1 MIIKFYNIPGISPDN
16 EPYFNSVAARNT
28 SLANYLVKSLSTYFY
43 PVQYENRIKLEVT
56 DVPFTLVYN
65 YISIEMYGKD
75 WFYFVDSF
83 RYVNE
88 KVYYVNL
95 AIDAI
100 QTFFFDT
107 YFIKYEGKRS
117 LEFTGL
123 RDNLSIDST
132 VYVSSMTDYD
142 INNPGIFVFQFKD
155 ISGTDVVLEDPST
168 VSPQTVPQIV
178 DIDVTTYSR
187 DTNNTY
193 TDGLKT
199 FFLLPPRS
207 YTNTSVNYYHPG
219 STTEQSYTLNREDWI
234 SFYRKLVNDPNVVNA
249 YYTTILPKEITL
261 SGTSTY
267 KLDRDATLYKYGL
280 VKLGRYDDLTINFIG
295 SHDIKYGSF
304 TTPTRAVCD
313 TNYTQFTIGEVND
326 NVIVPIELIE
336 PETTYDLYVT
346 MDYSS
351 GVRTYYVD
359 AQPLLDIKFKHV
371 CNSIESVQVY
381 NDMYN
386 IYLAQNKGS
395 LTTGMALQK
404 TQSWINFANQIFNQN
419 AAKAFSGAM
428 AGGVAGGIV
437 SGVESTITSGV
448 DLFNAL
454 YGIDKSIQ
462 AQKEN
467 AYYSP
472 DTVKL
477 GNNSTNDRIN
487 GFLHRVVIETRVA
500 DYQDII
506 ELRKYIGYLSHD
518 VITDKTLL
526 TLLANYNWTYDKK
539 LLMGSASLNLFTFN
553 TRDNIVA
560 IKDRLEK
567 GVRFYYNIT
576 DLGK

>member
-16 EPYFNSVAARNT
+16 EPHFASVTIRNLT
-28 SLANYLVKSLSTYFY
+28 LNNYIVKSLSTYYY

-56 DVPFTLVYN
+56 DVPLTLVYN

-88 KVYYVNL
+88 KIYYVNL
-95 AIDAI
+95 AMDAI
-100 QTFFFDT
+100 QTFYFDIS
-107 YFIKYEGKRS
+107 FIKYEGKRS
-117 LEFTGL
+117 LSYTGL

-132 VYVSSMTDYD
+132 VYVSSITDYD
-142 INNPGIFVFQFKD
+142 ESNPGIFVFQFKD
-155 ISGTDVVLEDPST
+155 VSGSGVVLEDPAT
-168 VSPQTVPQIV
+168 VSPDTRPQV
-178 DIDVTTYSR
+178 ENIDVTTFVKGTSIQ
-187 DTNNTY
+187 Y

-199 FFLLPPRS
+199 FFLLSPRS
-207 YTNTSVNYYHPG
+207 FTSTYVNYYRSG
-219 STTEQSYTLNREDWI
+219 SSSPQGYSFTRSNWI
-234 SFYRKLVNDPNVVNA
+234 SFYNKLVNDPNVVNA
-249 YYTTILPKEITL
+249 YFTTILPKGVTL
-261 SGTSTY
+261 DGGSGY
-267 KLDRDATLYKYGL
+267 NLDTNITLYKYGII
-280 VKLGRYDDLTINFIG
+280 KSGNYDNMTNNIIQIQ
-295 SHDIKYGSF
+295 DIKYGSF

-313 TNYTQFTIGEVND
+313 SNYTQFTIGEVND

-351 GVRTYYVD
+351 GVRNYYVD
-359 AQPLLDIKFKHV
+359 AQPLLDIKFRHV
-371 CNSIESVQVY
+371 CSSIESVQVF

-386 IYLAQNKGS
+386 MYLSQNKGS

-404 TQSWINFANQIFNQN
+404 TQSWVNFGNQILNQN
-419 AAKAFSGAM
+419 AAKAFSGATT
-428 AGGVAGGIV
+428 GGVAGGIV
-437 SGVESTITSGV
+437 AGIESTITSGV
-448 DLFNAL
+448 DLFNSL

-462 AQKEN
+462 AEKEN

-472 DTVKL
+472 DTIKL

-518 VITDKTLL
+518 VINNKTLI
-526 TLLANYNWTYDKK
+526 TLLAGYNWVNGKK
-539 LLMGSASLNLFTFN
+539 LLMGTATLNLANFN
-553 TRDNIVA
+553 TRDNLVA

-567 GVRFYYNIT
+567 GVRFYTEIAN
-576 DLGK
+576 LGK

>member
-16 EPYFNSVAARNT
+16 EPHFDSVTIRNLT
-28 SLANYLVKSLSTYFY
+28 LNNYIVKYLSIYYY

-56 DVPFTLVYN
+56 EVPLTLVYN
-65 YISIEMYGKD
+65 YIAIEMYGKD

-88 KVYYVNL
+88 KIYYVNL
-95 AIDAI
+95 AMDAI
-100 QTFFFDT
+100 QTFYFDIS
-107 YFIKYEGKRS
+107 FIKYEGKRS
-117 LEFTGL
+117 LTFAGL

-132 VYVSSMTDYD
+132 VYVSSITDYD
-142 INNPGIFVFQFKD
+142 DGNPGIFVFQFKD
-155 ISGTDVVLEDPST
+155 ISGSSVVLEDPST
-168 VSPQTVPQIV
+168 VSPQTRPQV
-178 DIDVTTYSR
+178 ENIDVTTFVKGTSIQ
-187 DTNNTY
+187 Y

-199 FFLLPPRS
+199 FFLLSPRS
-207 YTNTSVNYYHPG
+207 FTTTYVNYYHDG
-219 STTEQSYTLNREDWI
+219 SSTLQGYSFTRSDWI
-234 SFYRKLVNDPNVVNA
+234 SFYNKLVNDPNVVNA
-249 YYTTILPKEITL
+249 YFTTILPKGVTL
-261 SGTSTY
+261 DGGSGY
-267 KLDRDATLYKYGL
+267 KLDTNITLYKYGII
-280 VKLGRYDDLTINFIG
+280 KSGNYSDLTNNIIQIQ
-295 SHDIKYGSF
+295 DIKYGSF
-304 TTPTRAVCD
+304 TTPIRAVCD
-313 TNYTQFTIGEVND
+313 SNYTQFTIGEVND

-351 GVRTYYVD
+351 GVRNYYVN

-371 CNSIESVQVY
+371 CNSIESVQVF

-386 IYLAQNKGS
+386 MYLSQNKGS

-404 TQSWINFANQIFNQN
+404 TQSWVNFGNQILNQN

-428 AGGVAGGIV
+428 QGGVAGGIV
-437 SGVESTITSGV
+437 AGVESTITSGV
-448 DLFNAL
+448 DLFNSL
-454 YGIDKSIQ
+454 YGIDKSVQ

-472 DTVKL
+472 DTIKL

-518 VITDKTLL
+518 IATSKTLL
-526 TLLANYNWTYDKK
+526 TLLADYNWVNGKK
-539 LLMGSASLNLFTFN
+539 LLMGTATLNLASFN
-553 TRDNIVA
+553 TRDNLVA

-567 GVRFYYNIT
+567 GVRFYTNI
-576 DLGK
+576 DNLGK

>member
-16 EPYFNSVAARNT
+16 EPYFSSVSVRT
-28 SLANYLVKSLSTYFY
+28 SNFNGYLVKSLSTYYY

-56 DVPFTLVYN
+56 DVPLTLVYN
-65 YISIEMYGKD
+65 YISIEMYGKE
-75 WFYFVDSF
+75 WYYFVDSF

-88 KVYYVNL
+88 KIYYVNL
-95 AIDAI
+95 AMDAI
-100 QTFFFDT
+100 QTFYFDIT
-107 YFIKYEGKRS
+107 FIKYEGKRS
-117 LEFTGL
+117 LDFTGL

-132 VYVSSMTDYD
+132 VYVSSITDYD
-142 INNPGIFVFQFKD
+142 EANPGIFVFQFKD
-155 ISGTDVVLEDPST
+155 ISGPDVVLEDVSV
-168 VSPQTVPQIV
+168 VSPQTVPQIA
-178 DIDVTTYSR
+178 DIDVTTYVK
-187 DTNNTY
+187 DTNTIY

-199 FFLLPPRS
+199 FFLLPPRA
-207 YTNTSVNYYHPG
+207 YQNTAVLYYHAG
-219 STTEQSYTLNREDWI
+219 STEEQSYSFSRADWI
-234 SFYRKLVNDPNVVNA
+234 AFYNKLVNDPNVVNA
-249 YYTTILPKEITL
+249 YYTTILPREIILT
-261 SGTSTY
+261 GTASY
-267 KLDRDATLYKYGL
+267 KLNMDATLYKYGF
-280 VKLGRYDDLTINFIG
+280 VKIGRYDNLTINVIT
-295 SHDIKYGSF
+295 SQDIKYGSF
-304 TTPTRAVCD
+304 TTPIRAVCD
-313 TNYTQFTIGEVND
+313 TNYTQITIGEVND

-371 CNSIESVQVY
+371 CNSIESVQVF

-395 LTTGMALQK
+395 LTTGVALQK
-404 TQSWINFANQIFNQN
+404 TQSWVNFGNQILNQN

-428 AGGVAGGIV
+428 QGGVAGGIV
-437 SGVESTITSGV
+437 TGVESTITSGV

-454 YGIDKSIQ
+454 YGIDKSVQ

-472 DTVKL
+472 DTIKL

-487 GFLHRVVIETRVA
+487 GFLHKVVIETRVA

-518 VITDKTLL
+518 IATSKTLL
-526 TLLANYNWTYDKK
+526 TLLADYNWVNGKK
-539 LLMGSASLNLFTFN
+539 LLMGSATLNLASFN
-553 TRDNIVA
+553 TRDNLVA

-567 GVRFYYNIT
+567 GVRFYTNIS

>member
-16 EPYFNSVAARNT
+16 EPYFSSVNVRTLNF
-28 SLANYLVKSLSTYFY
+28 NGYLVKSLSTYYY

-56 DVPFTLVYN
+56 DVPLTLVYN
-65 YISIEMYGKD
+65 YISIEMYGKE
-75 WFYFVDSF
+75 WYYFVDSF

-88 KVYYVNL
+88 KIYYVNL
-95 AIDAI
+95 AMDAI
-100 QTFFFDT
+100 QTFYFDIS
-107 YFIKYEGKRS
+107 FIKYEGKRS
-117 LEFTGL
+117 LDFTGL

-132 VYVSSMTDYD
+132 VYVTSMTDYD
-142 INNPGIFVFQFKD
+142 ENNPGIFVFQFKD
-155 ISGTDVVLEDPST
+155 ISGSDVILEDPSV
-168 VSPQTVPQIV
+168 VSPQAVPQIV
-178 DIDVTTYSR
+178 DIDVTTYVK
-187 DTNNTY
+187 DTNTIY

-199 FFLLPPRS
+199 FFLLPPRA
-207 YTNTSVNYYHPG
+207 YQNTAVLYYHSG
-219 STTEQSYTLNREDWI
+219 STGEQSYGFSRTDWI
-234 SFYRKLVNDPNVVNA
+234 SFYNKLVNDPNVVNA

-267 KLDRDATLYKYGL
+267 KLDMDATLYKYGL
-280 VKLGRYDDLTINFIG
+280 VKLGRYDNLTLNVIATQ
-295 SHDIKYGSF
+295 DIKYGSF
-304 TTPTRAVCD
+304 TTPIRAVCD
-313 TNYTQFTIGEVND
+313 TNYTQITIGEVND

-371 CNSIESVQVY
+371 CNSIESVQVF

-404 TQSWINFANQIFNQN
+404 TQSWVNFGNQILNQN

-448 DLFNAL
+448 DLFNSL
-454 YGIDKSIQ
+454 FGIDKSVQ

-472 DTVKL
+472 DTIKL

-487 GFLHRVVIETRVA
+487 GFLHKVVIETRVA

-518 VITDKTLL
+518 VVNDKTLL
-526 TLLANYNWTYDKK
+526 TLLADYNWVNGKK
-539 LLMGSASLNLFTFN
+539 LLMGTATLNLTSFN
-553 TRDNIVA
+553 TRDNLVA

-567 GVRFYYNIT
+567 GIRFYTNIA